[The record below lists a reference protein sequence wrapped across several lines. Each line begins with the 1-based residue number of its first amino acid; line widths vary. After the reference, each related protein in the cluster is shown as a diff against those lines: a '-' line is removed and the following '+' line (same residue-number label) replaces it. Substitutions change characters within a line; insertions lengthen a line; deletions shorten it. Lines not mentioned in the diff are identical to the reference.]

1 MALIKC
7 ENVKLSYENRVVL
20 EGLDFE
26 VQSGDFLCIIGENG
40 SGKSTLVKALLS
52 LKSVDGGSITF
63 GDGLKKT
70 EIGYLPQQDG
80 ARKDFPASVGEV
92 VLSGRLNKRGLRPF
106 YSSEDK
112 KAARS
117 SMEQL
122 GIWELRKKCF
132 RELSGGQMQRVL
144 LSRALLATSRL
155 ILLDE
160 PVSGLDPVVTNEFY
174 KLISELNKNGL
185 TVIMV
190 THDISASL
198 KYASHVLHLHSEKP
212 FFGTKHDYSKCECCK
227 EFIGGEEK
235 CCH

>member
-1 MALIKC
+1 M
-7 ENVKLSYENRVVL
+7 L
-20 EGLDFE
+20 EGLNFE
-26 VQSGDFLCIIGENG
+26 VGSGDYLCIIGENG

-52 LKSVDGGSITF
+52 LKSVDDGTIIF
-63 GDGLKKT
+63 GDGLKRN

-80 ARKDFPASVGEV
+80 SRKDFPASVGEV
-92 VLSGRLNKRGLRPF
+92 VMSGRLNKRGVSPF
-106 YSSEDK
+106 YSREDK
-112 KAARS
+112 NESEKCMKS
-117 SMEQL
+117 L

-132 RELSGGQMQRVL
+132 SELSGGQMQRVL

-174 KLISELNKNGL
+174 KIIHELNEKGL

-190 THDISASL
+190 THDIAASL
-198 KYASHVLHLHSEKP
+198 KYASHVLHLHSENT
-212 FFGTKHDYSKCECCK
+212 FFGTKHDYSKCDCCK
-227 EFIGGEEK
+227 EFIGGEDK